1 MASCS
6 VLINNDVLKKIQY
19 IMVKEAKSNSNF
31 FKKII
36 DEGHFYFNADKYYSG
51 KGDVH
56 VDLTSER
63 IVRSINKVIK
73 DTHEVTEVYI
83 SPLIF
88 CTPIGLV
95 EKCLSSDMVTN
106 ANGDGW
112 SLAIEE
118 SQRYENEIA
127 LFEKICPILNGRY
140 SWSNS
145 KPIKREIGSINR
157 LLDGDYGT
165 INHLYMKGDTPFLEQ
180 IPYYRS
186 YDTSTAEKVTDIILK
201 HFGNWSIKEVFFIKG
216 KEKPFNRVIA
226 RKNPDG
232 ELTLTIY

>member
-1 MASCS
+1 MSFCGS
-6 VLINNDVLKKIQY
+6 LISSYVLKKIQY
-19 IMVKEAKSNSNF
+19 IVVKEAKSNSNF
-31 FKKII
+31 FKKIV
-36 DEGHFYFNADKYYSG
+36 DEGHFYFNVDDYYSG
-51 KGDVH
+51 KGEIH
-56 VDLTSER
+56 IDLTAEK
-63 IVRSINKVIK
+63 IIKSINAVIK
-73 DTHEVTEVYI
+73 DNHEVTEVYI

-88 CTPIGLV
+88 CTPTKLI
-95 EKCLSSDMVTN
+95 EKCLTSDMITN

-118 SQRYENEIA
+118 YQRYENAIA

-140 SWSNS
+140 SWSSS
-145 KPIKREIGSINR
+145 KTIKREIGNINR

-186 YDTSTAEKVTDIILK
+186 YDTSITEKVTDIILK

-216 KEKPFNRVIA
+216 EDKPFNRVIA